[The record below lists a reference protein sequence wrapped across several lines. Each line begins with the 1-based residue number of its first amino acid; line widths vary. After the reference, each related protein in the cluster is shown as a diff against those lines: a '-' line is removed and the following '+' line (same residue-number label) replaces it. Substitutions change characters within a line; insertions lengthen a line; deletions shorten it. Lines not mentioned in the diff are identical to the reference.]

1 MIKNAGDQSK
11 SCEDCSVLLNCTA
24 VVVEKQEECDYLLFT
39 KDMYSD
45 GAAGAILLALSL
57 VILVVSLV
65 KMVAILNSSL
75 KGPLSTAVKKV
86 LNPSFKSPL
95 ATYLFSYVYILIG
108 TGVTFVLQS
117 SSVFTST
124 LTPMVGVGLVQVD
137 NVYPLFLGSN
147 IGTTFTSFLAAL
159 TQGSSGAVKFTNAL
173 QGSFVHLFFN
183 IFGILLFYPI
193 PFMR

>member
-65 KMVAILNSSL
+65 KMVAILNSCL